1 MFKLFIL
8 MAFCY
13 VCAAPSGWERISPSL
28 TMSFPRDHGAHL
40 QFQTEWWYVT
50 GEVEDASGSQFGY
63 QLTIF
68 RRGLSPG
75 NVTTGEK
82 PLHVLA
88 AHFAVVDLSKKKFNH
103 TSRLRRLDGNLA
115 FASEQKLH
123 CFLEDWEIQ
132 QLQDGTI
139 DVRAS
144 DAASETSIQFQLN
157 IKKDAVLHGKNGYS
171 QKGPDPG
178 NASAYLSWT
187 RLATRGTLQIQGKN
201 LNITGESWFDHEWG
215 TSQLASGV
223 VGWDWFGLRFD
234 DGRELMLY
242 GLRRPDGTYLKQSGG
257 TLIDT
262 VNIGNTVDKDGNG
275 GKARSLTFDDFEMKP
290 LAHWTSPATK
300 GKYPIRWRI
309 RIPGEKIELD
319 VTAKINNSELDTS
332 DSTGVIY
339 WEGPVRV
346 EGTHRG
352 TGYME
357 LTGYAGTL
365 GGRF

>member
-1 MFKLFIL
+1 MSKLLFISI
-8 MAFCY
+8 FCY
-13 VCAAPSGWERISPSL
+13 LLVSAREWERISPSL

-68 RRGLSPG
+68 RRGLSAG
-75 NVTTGEK
+75 NVAVGDN
-82 PLHVLA
+82 PRHVLA
-88 AHFAVVDLSKKKFNH
+88 AHFAVADLSKKSFSH
-103 TSRLRRLDGNLA
+103 ASRLRRLDGNLA
-115 FASEQKLH
+115 FADHQKLH
-123 CFLEDWEIQ
+123 CFVEDWEIQ

-144 DAASETSIQFQLN
+144 DAASEISIQFQLN
-157 IKKDAVLHGKNGYS
+157 AKKDAVLHGKNGYS

-178 NASAYLSWT
+178 NASAYVSWT
-187 RLATRGTLQIQGKN
+187 RLATRGTLQIGGKN

-215 TSQLASGV
+215 TSQLSSGV
-223 VGWDWFGLRFD
+223 VGWDWFGLRLD
-234 DGRELMLY
+234 DGRELMIY
-242 GLRRPDGTYLKQSGG
+242 GLRRADGTYLIQSGG
-257 TLIDT
+257 TIID
-262 VNIGNTVDKDGNG
+262 KS
-275 GKARSLTFDDFEMKP
+275 GKARSLTFEDYEMKP

-309 RIPGEKIELD
+309 QIPEKIAGQKMELEASARID
-319 VTAKINNSELDTS
+319 NAELDTS
-332 DSTGVIY
+332 NSTGVIY

-357 LTGYAGTL
+357 LTGYAGAL